1 MAHSVPQYAEYT
13 NEIFIFKIEKCIFI
27 YGHEKSTV
35 FPAPIITKLINVQQH
50 YVQMVYTEF
59 QHDRAVNVGSMDEN
73 LFYGP
78 VKRGFTAPT
87 FR

>member
-50 YVQMVYTEF
+50 YV
-59 QHDRAVNVGSMDEN
+59 
-73 LFYGP
+73 
-78 VKRGFTAPT
+78 
-87 FR
+87 